1 MSVVTLFFTVLHIPI
16 VVGQIIKRARKRA
29 PTHINA
35 LELLQPSSE
44 LRIFLC
50 LHGLDNVPAS
60 INFMEISRGIPDPG
74 VLIYVAEIIELTE
87 HIAATMETGAG
98 VQTNTIKDKAVIE
111 MREQITNSFQAY
123 VDNDGDGI
131 TLKRTLAV
139 STINNMAQNICVL
152 AEDLM
157 IALIILPFHR
167 TQRQDGK
174 LDGGNPGFRY
184 VNRKVMSLLGKK

>member
-1 MSVVTLFFTVLHIPI
+1 
-16 VVGQIIKRARKRA
+16 
-29 PTHINA
+29 
-35 LELLQPSSE
+35 
-44 LRIFLC
+44 
-50 LHGLDNVPAS
+50 
-60 INFMEISRGIPDPG
+60 
-74 VLIYVAEIIELTE
+74 
-87 HIAATMETGAG
+87 METGAG